1 MKNAAIAPPI
11 MSSSTTSGSS
21 RGISNKRQQQIYS
34 PGSGPLRKTDSS
46 ANNRSHHSDQP
57 DDQPRSRWT
66 VEESDGVTS
75 GSNRGSSSAQVQHST
90 MDPGVSG
97 NRPAGSVNWR
107 LAGQSNYANNHP
119 ARDEMSSRNFLP
131 NNAPV
136 NSRADR
142 MQRDTRSVEP
152 RFVGGSKKSSIP
164 SLSHLENLAPR
175 LLKKTLQDLGLPQN
189 YLEIKRAEHQQAM
202 SQTMPNRNCSRQN
215 RGRIRYSG
223 GGPSGGAGNSGCYSN
238 TAYNAGR
245 AMGGGRQMND
255 DYYPRPRSRSS
266 EVDTVLERGYA
277 PRRSQNNRERNLD
290 AGTSSRNSSCD
301 RSRGTPIGYSGDG
314 SRTGTRYRQY
324 STDSNSTMPDM
335 LSNDEL
341 SGLVNDGV
349 PLSKST
355 NHWSKKESLDW
366 ADDGGLELNVAVDHP
381 GRRWQGNVDMDL
393 VPPSSSKSVPPVG
406 NYRNRQRNR
415 RDKLKR
421 SSDSR
426 SRNDYYDEFKVPYQ
440 PQRASNRSRR
450 NSQSSNVSRDN
461 SSERGYPRG
470 HANRRG
476 HYRDSSI
483 DRNYESGGRFRRH
496 SRDRYMNRSRDN
508 SLKRESGNR
517 QHDEDYSDNWRCAS
531 NNGAGPLVHK
541 TEQAIAEMTK
551 QFESSIGIQKAPGVL
566 VIPTRLPSNNTD
578 TMSTVGPDNERGATK
593 TLFDPKNPSQP
604 IIVTRTQARTHPR
617 ESFRRDETRDFES
630 NFNFKI
636 SSGPAW
642 YDAEQA
648 KLLREKNLVYQVVEA
663 DAQLQELVERGN
675 LFTEWDEFMAIRHR
689 LQQLLEIFLVKEMR
703 FAQDVNLEH
712 HFWKLLF
719 YGIIE
724 QLRKMLTETQ
734 DEQQK
739 QFLQER
745 ALEVVEG
752 GTKYFEQLLALLER
766 EYRFNLEQFI
776 GANAA
781 SSVKGL
787 RYGLALVSSQKI
799 FLFLGDLARYRERI
813 TQGQNYRKA
822 TQWYVK
828 AQQIL
833 PKNARPYNQLALLS
847 VYAKRKIDAVYF
859 YMRSLMSSNPFES
872 ARESLMD
879 LFNETKKKF
888 ENNQRK
894 RAEKLNAKRKGKE
907 QQRVEGNLRR
917 EIWFHPE
924 GGLRLHRTGPMYP
937 IGAGNSCDTSDDEEL
952 NSLNTI
958 DLNKRFIVSFLH
970 VLGKLIT
977 KTGMESFTQCA
988 YQMLREF
995 RALMQYAPIA
1005 VTSYRLLQLM
1015 SLNMFAIEMTKLKD
1029 TSTTPVTRSELQ
1041 QCALSSGLL
1050 MFGIL
1055 LERLI
1060 WLIQEALEKANDDTN
1075 GTNNDANSADE
1086 VPKLVLPDDAK
1097 VILPAIKVWC
1107 DWMMS
1112 NTEIWNPPPCCADLK
1127 IRKSNAHDPWSELAV
1142 LMNILKCLD
1151 TNRSILSVEQ
1161 KHGYE
1166 TVRLPE
1172 DVTLAG
1178 FTPLMYY
1185 EPEPIFVHPDC
1196 DMEEAQN
1203 VLRIQKLLYFGTDR
1217 LCNCDPPVLC
1227 REAVLSGTPESAA
1240 QFYSVV
1246 ESRIEGLGDIGSSVE
1261 SFSDD
1266 EALPTPDVQNDAGN
1280 APENA
1285 ERTEIQ
1291 AKVEGWTS
1299 PSADS
1304 GVLSCNNSN
1313 SPSSLETRK
1322 LLRLKDELERKQRM
1336 QEKHN
1341 QRVQDIL
1348 SQSTIAVTIEVRP
1361 RFLVPDTNCF
1371 VDYLSAI
1378 EMIAKAH
1385 PLYQLMVPIIVIN
1398 ELEGLSKGIRHP
1410 TPKQQTLAGTAV
1422 SELLV
1427 PASKSFALPTAPAS
1441 AADPVTLPTSSSAL
1455 IPNLQHA
1462 AKVAES
1468 SKKALLFINSRNPA
1482 VKCVTTKGSILKT
1495 SSFTEEDD
1503 VGELKSNDD
1512 RILETALNLCR
1523 HNAKDKQIESR
1534 NLTLDV
1540 VLLTTDRNLRV
1551 KAISND
1557 LPVRE
1562 LPDFIKWAGLSA

>member
-1 MKNAAIAPPI
+1 MKNATVPPAVV
-11 MSSSTTSGSS
+11 SSTTTSGSS

-34 PGSGPLRKTDSS
+34 PGSGPLRKTESTG
-46 ANNRSHHSDQP
+46 NNRSHNSDQSE
-57 DDQPRSRWT
+57 DQPRPRWA
-66 VEESDGVTS
+66 VEGSDPVTS
-75 GSNRGSSSAQVQHST
+75 GSNRGGSSSDVQQPL
-90 MDPGVSG
+90 MDSSVTGT
-97 NRPAGSVNWR
+97 RAAGSVNWR
-107 LAGQSNYANNHP
+107 LEGQSNHVNHI
-119 ARDEMSSRNFLP
+119 AGRDEMNPRNFLP
-131 NNAPV
+131 NNVPV

-142 MQRDTRSVEP
+142 MQRDSRSVEP

-175 LLKKTLQDLGLPQN
+175 LQKKTLQDLGLPQN
-189 YLEIKRAEHQQAM
+189 YLEIKRAEYQQAM
-202 SQTMPNRNCSRQN
+202 SQTLPNRNCSRQN

-223 GGPSGGAGNSGCYSN
+223 GGPGGGAGNSACYSN
-238 TAYNAGR
+238 APYNTGR
-245 AMGGGRQMND
+245 SMGGGRQMND
-255 DYYPRPRSRSS
+255 EYYPRPRSRSS
-266 EVDTVLERGYA
+266 EVDTVPERGYP
-277 PRRSQNNRERNLD
+277 PRRGGQNNRERNME
-290 AGTSSRNSSCD
+290 AGNSSRNSSCD
-301 RSRGTPIGYSGDG
+301 RKDRPRGTPTGYVGDG
-314 SRTGTRYRQY
+314 SRAGIRYRQY

-335 LSNDEL
+335 QSSEEL
-341 SGLVNDGV
+341 NVMFNDGV
-349 PLSKST
+349 PLYKST
-355 NHWSKKESLDW
+355 NQKESFDW
-366 ADDGGLELNVAVDHP
+366 ADDDGSEYNDHT
-381 GRRWQGNVDMDL
+381 GRRWHGNVDMEL
-393 VPPSSSKSVPPVG
+393 IPPPCSKSAPLVG

-415 RDKLKR
+415 
-421 SSDSR
+421 SDSR
-426 SRNDYYDEFKVPYQ
+426 SRNDYYDEFKAPYQ
-440 PQRASNRSRR
+440 PQRNSNRSRR
-450 NSQSSNVSRDN
+450 NSQSSNVSREN
-461 SSERGYPRG
+461 SSERPYSRG
-470 HANRRG
+470 HSNRRG
-476 HYRDSSI
+476 HYRDASS
-483 DRNYESGGRFRRH
+483 DRNYEAGGRFRRH
-496 SRDRYMNRSRDN
+496 SRDRYINRSRDN
-508 SLKRESGNR
+508 SLKRDAGDR
-517 QHDEDYSDNWRCAS
+517 PHDEDYSDNWRGANF

-541 TEQAIAEMTK
+541 TDQAIAEMTK

-566 VIPTRLPSNNTD
+566 VIPTRLSRN
-578 TMSTVGPDNERGATK
+578 SVETVGPEGSDHVATK
-593 TLFDPKNPSQP
+593 MLFDPKNPSQP
-604 IIVTRTQARTHPR
+604 IVVTRTLSRGHPR
-617 ESFRRDETRDFES
+617 ESFRRDEARDLAS
-630 NFNFKI
+630 YNLKI
-636 SSGPAW
+636 SGGPAW
-642 YDAEQA
+642 YNPDAQQA
-648 KLLREKNLVYQVVEA
+648 KLLRQKDLVYQVVQA
-663 DAQLQELVERGN
+663 DAQLQELNERSN
-675 LFTEWDEFMAIRHR
+675 LFTEWDEYVAIRHR
-689 LQQLLEIFLVKEMR
+689 LQQLLETFLVKEMR

-724 QLRKMLTETQ
+724 QLRKMLSETQ
-734 DEQQK
+734 DEQRK
-739 QFLQER
+739 RYLQDR
-745 ALEVVEG
+745 ALEVVESG
-752 GTKYFEQLLALLER
+752 SNYFEQLLALLER
-766 EYRFNLEQFI
+766 EYRFNLDQFI

-799 FLFLGDLARYRERI
+799 FLFLGDLARYREQI
-813 TQGQNYRKA
+813 TESHNYRKA
-822 TQWYVK
+822 KQWYVK

-833 PKNARPYNQLALLS
+833 PKNGRPYNQLALLS

-888 ENNQRK
+888 ESNQRK
-894 RAEKLNAKRKGKE
+894 REEKLHARRKVKE
-907 QQRVEGNLRR
+907 QRFDGNLRR
-917 EIWFHPE
+917 EIWIHPE
-924 GGLRLHRTGPMYP
+924 GGLRLHRTGPIYP
-937 IGAGNSCDTSDDEEL
+937 IGVSNSCDTSDEEEL
-952 NSLNTI
+952 HSLSSI
-958 DLNKRFIVSFLH
+958 ELNKRFITSFLH

-995 RALMQYAPIA
+995 RALMQYSPIA

-1029 TSTTPVTRSELQ
+1029 SSTAQVTRSELQ
-1041 QCALSSGLL
+1041 ECALSSGLL

-1060 WLIQEALEKANDDTN
+1060 RLIEEALETVKTHPKGTENDES
-1075 GTNNDANSADE
+1075 GTGE
-1086 VPKLVLPDDAK
+1086 IPKLILPEDAK

-1112 NTEIWNPPPCCADLK
+1112 NTETWNPPPCCADFK
-1127 IRKSNAHDPWSELAV
+1127 IGKSTAHDPWSELAI

-1161 KHGYE
+1161 KDGYE
-1166 TVRLPE
+1166 TVRLLE
-1172 DVTLAG
+1172 DITLAG

-1185 EPEPIFVHPDC
+1185 EPEPIFVHPEC

-1217 LCNCDPPVLC
+1217 MCNCDPPVLC
-1227 REAVLSGTPESAA
+1227 REAVLYGTAENAA

-1246 ESRIEGLGDIGSSVE
+1246 ESRIDGLGDMDILLE
-1261 SFSDD
+1261 SFSDG
-1266 EALPTPDVQNDAGN
+1266 ETQPTPND
-1280 APENA
+1280 ENA
-1285 ERTEIQ
+1285 LTDAPKNAEGTEMQ
-1291 AKVEGWTS
+1291 TKVEGCTS
-1299 PSADS
+1299 PSGDS
-1304 GVLSCNNSN
+1304 GVLSCSSST

-1371 VDYLSAI
+1371 VDYLPAI

-1385 PLYQLMVPIIVIN
+1385 PLYQLMIPIIVIN
-1398 ELEGLSKGIRHP
+1398 ELEGLSKGIRHQA
-1410 TPKQQTLAGTAV
+1410 PKQQTLAGSAV
-1422 SELLV
+1422 NELLV
-1427 PASKSFALPTAPAS
+1427 PPSKSFALPTAPAS
-1441 AADPVTLPTSSSAL
+1441 AADAGTLPTTNSAS
-1455 IPNLQHA
+1455 IPYLQHA

-1468 SKKALLFINSRNPA
+1468 SKKALHFIKSRNPPL
-1482 VKCVTTKGSILKT
+1482 KCVTTKGSILKT
-1495 SSFTEEDD
+1495 STFTVEDD
-1503 VGELKSNDD
+1503 VGDLKSNDD

-1523 HNAKDKQIESR
+1523 HNVKDKQIGNR
-1534 NLTLDV
+1534 YLTLDV